1 MKDIKIFLKKKKN
14 KTNNM
19 VMKVIKISQ
28 KMKKINWLSIEKYY
42 KMRKKTLYSNYKK
55 VFKFRKFLLFCK
67 GKYRKLFSF
76 ALIFEKFPLNKEK
89 CEKKYNTF
97 LIFRLCKFL
106 SEFFKLEARKFHFLK

>member
-42 KMRKKTLYSNYKK
+42 KMRKKRFILIIRKYLNLENFCCFVRESIGNFFHLHLYLKSSPSTKK
-55 VFKFRKFLLFCK
+55 NVKRN
-67 GKYRKLFSF
+67 
-76 ALIFEKFPLNKEK
+76 I
-89 CEKKYNTF
+89 T
-97 LIFRLCKFL
+97 
-106 SEFFKLEARKFHFLK
+106 HF